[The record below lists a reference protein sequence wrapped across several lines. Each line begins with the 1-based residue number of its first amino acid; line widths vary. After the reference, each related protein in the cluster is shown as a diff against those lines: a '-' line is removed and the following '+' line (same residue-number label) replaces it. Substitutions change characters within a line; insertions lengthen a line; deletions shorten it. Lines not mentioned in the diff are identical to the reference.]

1 MLAPPACNSTLHAA
15 LLDALD
21 LGSVLSELIEGETAA
36 AATLSSSEHP
46 RSSPSKLELFVAR
59 MEARTVSKVQSSRS
73 LAASL
78 HSSDS
83 DTPARAMI
91 TRGVSPEVYL
101 ALQAAH
107 AGMWD
112 DRETLLN
119 KLRAAL
125 VFNELNSESH

>member
-21 LGSVLSELIEGETAA
+21 LGSVLSELIEGKGDSAA
-36 AATLSSSEHP
+36 AALQSSEQP

-73 LAASL
+73 LAVSL
-78 HSSDS
+78 HSSDA

-91 TRGVSPEVYL
+91 TRGVSPEVCL
-101 ALQAAH
+101 ALQAAN

-125 VFNELNSESH
+125 AFNEQSH